1 MKAIGTPVIVSA
13 DGASQLKQI
22 SLTQNELYDERW
34 LQELIF
40 NNPSL
45 LPMDQIEPG
54 LGELIPVCMELPL
67 RCGYLDNLFLT
78 PDGDVV
84 IVEVKLWRNPEMR
97 RAVLAQAL
105 DYASALFSMSYEEL
119 DAAVRKADG
128 AYGRTMFEIA
138 DGPETLEE
146 PDFIDALINRLK
158 TGRIVV
164 IVAGDGIRGELEKLV
179 EQLQT
184 HAGFRFT
191 FALVELALFHAHD
204 ERWLVVPRTLA
215 KTYRIERGVIRLEGD
230 GVSASFEP
238 APAPRAS
245 SSTRRVSPAAKT
257 ISSDNFFEA
266 MRSKDADLPRQIN
279 EMLSKVETYGVYPEF
294 SKSLLIRMALPNGD
308 VAKLGFV
315 EGSGTVWFSEPETKL
330 PSRGATDCFFA
341 ELAAQ
346 YGWTLEGIPG
356 KEKLTTNGKRPQVVE
371 LVQRSDGFV
380 TTVRSLNDHLRSTEE
395 APPT

>member
-13 DGASQLKQI
+13 DGASHLEQI
-22 SLTQNELYDERW
+22 SLTQNEHYDERW

-40 NNPSL
+40 KNPSL
-45 LPMDQIEPG
+45 LPMAQIEPG
-54 LGELIPVCMELPL
+54 LGELIPICMELPL

-78 PDGDVV
+78 PDGDIV

-128 AYGRTMFEIA
+128 ANGRTVFEIA

-146 PDFIDALINRLK
+146 PEFIDALINRLK

-191 FALVELALFHAHD
+191 FALVELALFHAD
-204 ERWLVVPRTLA
+204 DDRWLVVPRTLA

-230 GVSASFEP
+230 SVSASFEP

-245 SSTRRVSPAAKT
+245 SSARTVSPAAKT
-257 ISSDNFFEA
+257 ISSDIFYDA
-266 MRSKDADLPRQIN
+266 MRSIDADLPRQIN

-308 VAKLGFV
+308 VAHLGFI
-315 EGSGTVWFSEPETKL
+315 ERSGTVWFSEPETKL
-330 PSRGATDCFFA
+330 PSRDAIDRFFA

-346 YGWTLEGIPG
+346 YGWTRAGIPG
-356 KEKLTTNGKRPQVVE
+356 KEKLTSKDKRPKVTE
-371 LVQRSDGFV
+371 LVQGSAGFV
-380 TTVRSLNDHLRSTEE
+380 AAMRSLSDHLRSAQEIDQT
-395 APPT
+395 